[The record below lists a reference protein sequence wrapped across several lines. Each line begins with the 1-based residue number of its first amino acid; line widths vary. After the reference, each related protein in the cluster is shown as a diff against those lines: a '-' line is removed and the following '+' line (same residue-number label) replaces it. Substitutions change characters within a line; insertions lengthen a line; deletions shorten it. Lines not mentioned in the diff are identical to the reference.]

1 MENMTCPICFDSD
14 NELRSLGCHSVCV
27 ECYPRLRSM
36 AKYARVDGNTVFIDL
51 DLPARCP
58 LCRATEAIPDAPQV
72 IQALKDMCGRE
83 CVLSEMLQQKIN
95 EHMETINELDEIN
108 AEAHTEMLRL
118 EERLVQERKDAR
130 VYLDKIRTN
139 LVIEHIKLDTQLT
152 QLKHAHAELQEEF
165 LKLRDENA
173 ALKLSTTFQNPIL
186 IE

>member
-1 MENMTCPICFDSD
+1 
-14 NELRSLGCHSVCV
+14 
-27 ECYPRLRSM
+27 M